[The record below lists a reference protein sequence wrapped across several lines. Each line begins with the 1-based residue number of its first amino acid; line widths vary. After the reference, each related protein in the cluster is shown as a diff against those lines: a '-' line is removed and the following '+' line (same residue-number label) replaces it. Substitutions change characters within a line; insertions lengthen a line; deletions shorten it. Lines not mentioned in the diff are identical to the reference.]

1 MDIEYRT
8 VDFENVNQIK
18 KRSVRGLLKKR
29 AKQYESAS
37 EDSDDNEDVHI
48 KKKVQKSS
56 MAAAFTSIMN
66 KKLGD
71 TPTSE
76 VAQEA
81 ADVTL
86 VKYKKKARDVDEKIA
101 VEDAENK
108 KRILKE
114 QRRLMGRILP
124 LKSDHEHERA
134 L

>member
-1 MDIEYRT
+1 MDVEYRT

-18 KRSVRGLLKKR
+18 KKSVRGLLKKR
-29 AKQYESAS
+29 AKKYESAS
-37 EDSDDNEDVHI
+37 EDSDVEDVHV

-56 MAAAFTSIMN
+56 MAAAFSSIMN

-71 TPTSE
+71 TPE
-76 VAQEA
+76 VTE

-86 VKYKKKARDVDEKIA
+86 AKYKKKARDVDEKIA

-114 QRRLMGRILP
+114 
-124 LKSDHEHERA
+124 
-134 L
+134 

>member
-37 EDSDDNEDVHI
+37 DDSDNEDAHI

-86 VKYKKKARDVDEKIA
+86 AKYKKKARDVDEKIA